1 MSLTIEHK
9 VGHYFKRVTMIGTL
23 FGDAGHH
30 LADLAR
36 MRDLIAAV

>member
-1 MSLTIEHK
+1 MDRLPDCNSRD
-9 VGHYFKRVTMIGTL
+9 RVTMIDTL

-36 MRDLIAAV
+36 LGGLIAAV